1 MTVKLIKKKQKHKSS
16 GQVRVIS
23 KEEKQDSFFN
33 FFETPTPD
41 GIRPS
46 FKALMKEEVK
56 EVGGEND
63 EDEGDDMDE
72 ENENLY
78 EADFEIGH
86 FFKEFLVPKA
96 VLYFTGK

>member
-1 MTVKLIKKKQKHKSS
+1 MTLKLIKKKQTNKST

-46 FKALMKEEVK
+46 FKFSME
-56 EVGGEND
+56 GGED
-63 EDEGDDMDE
+63 EVDE

-78 EADFEIGH
+78 EVDFEIGN
-86 FFKEFLVPKA
+86 FFKELLVPKA
-96 VLYFTGK
+96 LLYFTGKKLKIFYSFFTF

>member
-1 MTVKLIKKKQKHKSS
+1 
-16 GQVRVIS
+16 VIS

-46 FKALMKEEVK
+46 FKALMKEEGK
-56 EVGGEND
+56 VGGADVDDD
-63 EDEGDDMDE
+63 EEEEEDDDMDE

-96 VLYFTGK
+96 VLYFTGEIIQHIMLRYG